1 MSFDYLYYENKK
13 MPTTPE
19 FNYNISNEYKMF
31 SYDYDLMGCG
41 KLKTS
46 QQRVTEDVY
55 YTYNTLVDFNNSL
68 DKRNDSSFE
77 ILDKYLREHEEIKQS
92 DDRKCINYYD
102 NMYYWFNSYT
112 TSPSEER
119 FKKICD
125 EIQQL
130 MKYLE
135 RQGIVKESGCNLK
148 RNYLD

>member
-1 MSFDYLYYENKK
+1 
-13 MPTTPE
+13 
-19 FNYNISNEYKMF
+19 
-31 SYDYDLMGCG
+31 
-41 KLKTS
+41 
-46 QQRVTEDVY
+46 
-55 YTYNTLVDFNNSL
+55 
-68 DKRNDSSFE
+68 
-77 ILDKYLREHEEIKQS
+77 
-92 DDRKCINYYD
+92 
-102 NMYYWFNSYT
+102 MYYWFNSYT